1 MNPISAAKKMAINI
15 LPVSSAELE
24 EQVASFTELFKET
37 VNGGA
42 SLGYVAPLTHNAAR
56 DYWLSLRSELDSG
69 ARLLLAAYAEGQLV
83 GSGQLYL
90 PYWPAARHRA
100 EVHKLLVGATTRGH
114 GVGKQ
119 LMTSLHETSR
129 RRGRSLILL
138 NTRRGGSAERF
149 YMRLGYKEVGVVP
162 GHIAAQGGLRYDSV
176 ILYLELVL

>member
-1 MNPISAAKKMAINI
+1 MNPLGAAKKMALNI
-15 LPVSSAELE
+15 LPVSSADLE

-42 SLGYVAPLTHNAAR
+42 SLGYVAPVTHNAAR
-56 DYWLSLRSELDSG
+56 DYWLSIRPELDSG
-69 ARLLLAAYAEGQLV
+69 VRLLLAAYAEDRLIGAGQLF
-83 GSGQLYL
+83 L
-90 PYWPAARHRA
+90 PNWPAARHRA
-100 EVHKLLVGATTRGH
+100 EVHKVLVGSQTRGH

-119 LMTSLHETSR
+119 LMTALHETSR

-162 GHIAAQGGLRYDSV
+162 GYIAAQGGLRYDSV
-176 ILYLELVL
+176 MLYLELAL

>member
-1 MNPISAAKKMAINI
+1 MNPLGTAKKMAINI

-69 ARLLLAAYAEGQLV
+69 LRLLLAAYAEDKLV
-83 GSGQLYL
+83 GSGQLFL

-100 EVHKLLVGATTRGH
+100 EVHKVLVSAAIRGQ
-114 GVGKQ
+114 GVGNQ
-119 LMTSLHETSR
+119 LMTALHETSR

-149 YMRLGYKEVGVVP
+149 YIRLGYREVGVVP
-162 GHIAAQGGLRYDSV
+162 GYIAGPGVLRYDSV
-176 ILYLELVL
+176 ILYLELGL